1 MSDCFI
7 RRLGRPSREDALRL
21 SDQVL
26 AAAARLFAERGYAA
40 TSIAAVASEAR
51 VGKHT
56 IYRRFPDK
64 AELFRAV
71 VQEKGNELLGLD
83 DTAEPAPG
91 QALAMLRRQV
101 ERVARAI
108 ATPDCLWI
116 YRLIVAE
123 GERFPELRGII
134 MKYDEDPLADRCGY
148 LIARCQQEGSLGP
161 GDPTDLANILLDLV
175 ATSLLHRRLASD
187 ETIGDAQVDAALE
200 RGWRFFLRG
209 AGGALGG
216 GDAAAAKGDA
226 LQAASW

>member
-1 MSDCFI
+1 MSECFI

-56 IYRRFPDK
+56 IYRRYPDK

-71 VQEKGNELLGLD
+71 VQHKGDELLGMD
-83 DTAEPAPG
+83 APVDPPPG
-91 QALAMLRRQV
+91 GGLGALRAQV

-134 MKYDEDPLADRCGY
+134 MKYDEDPLAERCGQ
-148 LIARCQQEGSLGP
+148 LIARCQAEGSLGAGKP
-161 GDPTDLANILLDLV
+161 DDLANILLDLV

-187 ETIGDAQVDAALE
+187 ETIGERQIEQSLE
-200 RGWRFFLRG
+200 RGWSFFLKG
-209 AGGALGG
+209 AGAHPPEAGAGT
-216 GDAAAAKGDA
+216 
-226 LQAASW
+226 ASRARSPA